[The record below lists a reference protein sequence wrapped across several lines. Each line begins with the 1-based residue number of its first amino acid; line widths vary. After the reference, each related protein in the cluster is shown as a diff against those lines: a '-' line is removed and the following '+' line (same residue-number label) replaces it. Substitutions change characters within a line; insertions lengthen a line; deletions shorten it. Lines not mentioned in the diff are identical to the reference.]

1 MAAENKASRRATKRI
16 GITCKSLQKQHS
28 ACAMCRSAHTTIFL
42 RFSFAAFVSIG
53 FLGVIAF
60 CGYWLRLRPST
71 KAATVLLLRGRA
83 AGAKQAA
90 DMLENVMREHDEAA
104 LHHAGSVLE
113 AVVDMEERPGGGPLE
128 DKYPIERERD
138 EQQLDAAVRALD
150 KDGYTPVAGDAD
162 AFLVHLYP
170 GEREGVCVCVC
181 VCVCVY

>member
-1 MAAENKASRRATKRI
+1 MAARRATQRI
-16 GITCKSLQKQHS
+16 GITIGITWKSLQTQHS
-28 ACAMCRSAHTTIFL
+28 ACEICRSAHTIFL
-42 RFSFAAFVSIG
+42 RFSFAAFISIG
-53 FLGVIAF
+53 LVGVMAF
-60 CGYWLRLRPST
+60 CGYWLRPST
-71 KAATVLLLRGRA
+71 QAAATVLLLRGRA
-83 AGAKQAA
+83 AGANQAA

-162 AFLVHLYP
+162 AYLVLMYT
-170 GEREGVCVCVC
+170 V
-181 VCVCVY
+181 

>member
-1 MAAENKASRRATKRI
+1 MAEIKKARRATQRI
-16 GITCKSLQKQHS
+16 GITWKSLETQHS
-28 ACAMCRSAHTTIFL
+28 ACAICRSAHTTIFL
-42 RFSFAAFVSIG
+42 RFSFAAFISTG
-53 FLGVIAF
+53 LLGVIAF
-60 CGYWLRLRPST
+60 CGYWLRPST
-71 KAATVLLLRGRA
+71 QATATVLFPGPP

-162 AFLVHLYP
+162 AFLVLMC
-170 GEREGVCVCVC
+170 ESECRD
-181 VCVCVY
+181 

>member
-1 MAAENKASRRATKRI
+1 MAENKARRATQRI
-16 GITCKSLQKQHS
+16 GITWKSLETQHS
-28 ACAMCRSAHTTIFL
+28 ACAICRSAHTTIFL
-42 RFSFAAFVSIG
+42 RFSFAAFISIG
-53 FLGVIAF
+53 LLGVIAF
-60 CGYWLRLRPST
+60 CCYWLRPST
-71 KAATVLLLRGRA
+71 QAAATVLLLRGRA

-90 DMLENVMREHDEAA
+90 DTLSNVMREHDEAA

-162 AFLVHLYP
+162 AFLVLMCV
-170 GEREGVCVCVC
+170 REC
-181 VCVCVY
+181 